1 MNDCRVNPLLRPAVR
16 LMNRLRYPRKFVL
29 ISLLFAAPL
38 GLTLYLWLAELQQR
52 ISFAEKERAG
62 LAYVSAVHRVLEAP
76 LLGRQADVVAADLDA
91 LDRRLGSELETSALW
106 ASVRDGV
113 LDAGSS
119 PVVRTRGAL
128 QLIAHAGDTSNLI
141 LDPDLDSYYL
151 MDALVTRL
159 PELAAQ
165 LGAISQAARPAAKLG
180 VAQALLDGIG
190 RGHAVVLRESPRLR
204 AALEPSLAELGQA
217 FAIVAAGAAT
227 PAASVRAQTA
237 LSAHQRAV
245 AAALDALLEARID
258 RFTTRRALL
267 LSVVALALVTVS
279 YLWAGF
285 YIGVL
290 RAVRALDRVSERMR
304 SGDWSG
310 LVTLE
315 TRDELHQ
322 VVDSFNRVAAE
333 LIVARDQAEAATRA
347 KSGFLAV
354 MSHEIR
360 TPLNGVLGMVHLIL
374 GTKLD
379 DAQRHYVLAV
389 QESGEALL
397 SILNDI
403 LDFSKLEA
411 GRIELTDEAF
421 DLERLV
427 NGAVT
432 LLAPRAQEKRLAL
445 ETRLPP
451 GLPRAL
457 RGDAGRL
464 RQVLLNLIGN
474 AIKFTETGFVR
485 VEAERRG
492 GEGDAAHLRFAV
504 SDSGIGIGAEARP
517 LLFREFTQVDRS
529 ATRRFGGTGLGLA
542 ISRRIVE
549 AMGGEIGVESTPG
562 RGSTF
567 WFRVSLPLA
576 ERAPSRA
583 SERALAASR
592 PLRILVAEDNALNQE
607 VARGLLSRQGHTV
620 EIAADGRLAV
630 EAVRTKQY
638 DVVLMD
644 VHMPGLDGLAA
655 TREIRRLP
663 GDRGRTPIIALSA
676 SVLPGETQQCVA
688 AGMDAYLAKPI
699 DPSALAEAL
708 ARHAAAPLHP
718 SFAAGAGG
726 GRVLDEDH
734 LRRLFD
740 ALAPA
745 RVAALIDGLP
755 EDARPHREQLV
766 AASARN
772 DLDGMRNAAHALTGI
787 AANLGMLSLSE
798 LSAAIE
804 QACGEG
810 RADAATQL
818 CDGVTA
824 CWDEAYARLR
834 ELEA

>member
-1 MNDCRVNPLLRPAVR
+1 
-16 LMNRLRYPRKFVL
+16 MNRLRYPRKFVL

-38 GLTLYLWLAELQQR
+38 GLTLYLWLAELQER
-52 ISFAEKERAG
+52 IAFAEKERAG
-62 LAYVSAVHRVLEAP
+62 LEYVNAVHRVLEAP
-76 LLGRQADVVAADLDA
+76 LLGRQADVSAAGLDA
-91 LDRRLGSELETSALW
+91 LDRRLGRELETSALW
-106 ASVRDGV
+106 TSVRDG
-113 LDAGSS
+113 LIDAESS
-119 PVVRTRGAL
+119 PVVRTRDAL
-128 QLIAHAGDTSNLI
+128 RLIAHAGDTSNLI

-151 MDALVTRL
+151 MDAVVTRL

-165 LGAISQAARPAAKLG
+165 LGATPQAARPAAELG

-190 RGHAVVLRESPRLR
+190 RGHAVVFRESPGLR
-204 AALEPSLAELGQA
+204 PALEPSLAALGQA
-217 FAIVAAGAAT
+217 FAIVAVGDAT
-227 PAASVRAQTA
+227 PAASARAQTA

-245 AAALDALLEARID
+245 AAALDELLEARID

-267 LSVVALALVTVS
+267 LSAVALALVTVF

-347 KSGFLAV
+347 KSGFLAM

-360 TPLNGVLGMVHLIL
+360 TPLNGVLGMVHLLL
-374 GTKLD
+374 GTQLD
-379 DAQRHYVLAV
+379 DEQHHYVLAV

-403 LDFSKLEA
+403 LDFSKMEA
-411 GRIELTDEAF
+411 GRIELADEAF

-427 NGAVT
+427 TGAVT
-432 LLAPRAQEKRLAL
+432 LLAPRAHEKRLAL
-445 ETRLPP
+445 ETRLAP
-451 GLPRAL
+451 GLPHAL

-464 RQVLLNLIGN
+464 RQVLLNLLSN

-504 SDSGIGIGAEARP
+504 SDSGIGIGAEVRP

-549 AMGGEIGVESTPG
+549 AMGGEIGVESMPG

-567 WFRVSLPLA
+567 WFGVSLPLA
-576 ERAPSRA
+576 ERVPSRA

-620 EIAADGRLAV
+620 EIVADGREAV

-644 VHMPGLDGLAA
+644 VHMPELDGLAA

-688 AGMDAYLAKPI
+688 AGMDAHLAKPI
-699 DPSALAEAL
+699 DPTALAEAL
-708 ARHAAAPLHP
+708 ARHAGSPLHP
-718 SFAAGAGG
+718 SFAAGSSA

-734 LRRLFD
+734 LRRLLD
-740 ALAPA
+740 ALGPA

-755 EDARPHREQLV
+755 EDARPHREQLA
-766 AASARN
+766 AASAHN
-772 DLDGMRNAAHALTGI
+772 DLDGMGNAAHALKGI

-798 LSAAIE
+798 RSGAIE
-804 QACGEG
+804 QACSEG
-810 RADAATQL
+810 RADAAAQL
-818 CDGVTA
+818 CEGVTA
-824 CWDEAYARLR
+824 CWNETYTRLR
-834 ELEA
+834 ELAT

>member
-1 MNDCRVNPLLRPAVR
+1 
-16 LMNRLRYPRKFVL
+16 MNRLRYPHKFVL

-38 GLTLYLWLAELQQR
+38 GLTLYLWLAGLQER
-52 ISFAEKERAG
+52 IAFAEKERAG
-62 LAYVSAVHRVLEAP
+62 LAYVSAAHRVLEAP
-76 LLGRQADVVAADLDA
+76 LLGRQADVAAADLDA
-91 LDRRLGSELETSALW
+91 LDRRLGRELGTSALW
-106 ASVRDGV
+106 ARVRDGV

-119 PVVRTRGAL
+119 PVARTRGAL
-128 QLIAHAGDTSNLI
+128 RLIAHAGDTSNLI

-227 PAASVRAQTA
+227 PAASARAQTA

-245 AAALDALLEARID
+245 AAALDTLLEARID

-445 ETRLPP
+445 ETRLAP

-464 RQVLLNLIGN
+464 RQVLLNLLGN

-549 AMGGEIGVESTPG
+549 AMGGEIGVESMPG

-644 VHMPGLDGLAA
+644 VHMPELDGLAA

-708 ARHAAAPLHP
+708 ARHAGSPLHP
-718 SFAAGAGG
+718 SFAAGAGA

-740 ALAPA
+740 ALGPA

-772 DLDGMRNAAHALTGI
+772 ELDGMRNAAHALMGI

-804 QACGEG
+804 QACDEG

-834 ELEA
+834 EREA